1 MTDMKSISVYCASS
15 TQIGKRYAEA
25 AYQLG
30 VLMAQ
35 HQLRLIYGGGDRGLM
50 GAVVQGVLENGGEA
64 YGVIPHFMVEA
75 GWHHRALTR
84 LIEVEDMSSRK
95 KLMEEISD
103 GCIALPGGVGTFDEL
118 MEVISLKKLG
128 LYLKPVAILNTDG
141 FYESLRQLLQHSIDE
156 HFMHPGNA
164 ELWNFVNTPQ
174 EAVDFMI
181 HTPLAD
187 VEHIRKMTAI

>member
-1 MTDMKSISVYCASS
+1 MAEMKSISVYCASS
-15 TQIGKRYAEA
+15 TQISDQYFEA

-35 HQLRLIYGGGDRGLM
+35 NQLRLIYGGGERGLM
-50 GAVVQGVLENGGEA
+50 GAVAKGILESGGEA
-64 YGVIPHFMVEA
+64 FGVIPHFMVEA
-75 GWHHRALTR
+75 GWHHRDLTR

-103 GCIALPGGVGTFDEL
+103 GCIALPGGAGTFDEL

-128 LYLKPVAILNTDG
+128 LYLKPVAILNTAG
-141 FYESLRQLLQHSIDE
+141 FYDSLKLLLQHSIDE

-164 ELWNFVNTPQ
+164 ELWNFVDTPQ
-174 EAVDFMI
+174 EAI
-181 HTPLAD
+181 NHIIKTPLD
-187 VEHIRKMTAI
+187 DLDHIQKMTAI